1 MNEGVFRVLNA
12 LGHGREVSRSET
24 LRRSAEA
31 HSVLTD
37 LSKSK
42 AKWFDIAGESF
53 KLSNVG
59 LAALAREAHA
69 RRPALSVEALV
80 EKLRQLTRERPAV
93 KREFDQ
99 VHATLES
106 VAKRARILVERGD
119 VQRGLLFFGDD
130 DLAALAVGL
139 LLDEN
144 GDDKKLTVLDLD
156 DEILAFYEDH
166 PRIQT
171 VKHDLRDPLPSKL
184 RNRFGTV
191 FTDPPYASAG
201 FGLFAARAVQA
212 LKADGR
218 LYMQLGFSRRA
229 RERGLA
235 KQRLLLEM
243 GFLVEAAEPD
253 AAHYDGA
260 ESIGSV
266 STLLTLAMTPQTKAP
281 NEEALRVAG
290 EAGLYTRTS

>member
-1 MNEGVFRVLNA
+1 MNEGAYRVLDA
-12 LGHGREVSRSET
+12 LGHGREVSRTEA
-24 LRRSAEA
+24 LRQSAEA
-31 HSVLTD
+31 HSVLTE

-42 AKWFDIAGESF
+42 PKWFDVAGESF
-53 KLSNVG
+53 RLSTVG

-69 RRPALSVEALV
+69 RKPSLSVDELV
-80 EKLRQLTRERPAV
+80 ARLRPLTSSRPAV

-119 VQRGLLFFGDD
+119 VQRGLLLFGDD
-130 DLAALAVGL
+130 DLAALAIGL
-139 LLDEN
+139 LLDEA

-156 DEILAFYEDH
+156 DEILAFYEDNT
-166 PRIQT
+166 RIQT
-171 VKHDLRDPLPSKL
+171 VKHDLREPLPSKL
-184 RNRFGTV
+184 RGRFGTV
-191 FTDPPYASAG
+191 FSDPPYASAG
-201 FGLFAARAVQA
+201 FGLFAARGVQA

-235 KQRLLLEM
+235 KQRLLLDM
-243 GFLVEAAEPD
+243 GFLIEAAEPG

-260 ESIGSV
+260 ESIGAV
-266 STLLTLAMTPQTKAP
+266 STLLTLAVTPQTKAP
-281 NEEALRVAG
+281 NEEALRAAG
-290 EAGLYTRTS
+290 ESGLYTRTS